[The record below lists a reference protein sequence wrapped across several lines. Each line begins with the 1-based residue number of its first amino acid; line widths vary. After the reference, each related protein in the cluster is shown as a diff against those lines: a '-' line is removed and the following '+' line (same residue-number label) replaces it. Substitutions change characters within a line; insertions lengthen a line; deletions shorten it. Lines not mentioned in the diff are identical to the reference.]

1 MPGTLWYY
9 YSLTTLMVELFCCM
23 PFRVIH
29 AVVWNLTQVLYLV
42 VSSSLFVKCL
52 LHFVI
57 TLGRVCLHKTSRQR
71 IVDSHLQF
79 SECNICQSMH
89 VTMTVCFNL
98 AFVIYGN
105 IPNAPI
111 WIFTTTKNCKVAF
124 HHLVKCTLLFPNPQV
139 HLINRKSTKKWIAW
153 KNSMLSTAKWLPVV
167 MYCDCDSFNLYL

>member
-1 MPGTLWYY
+1 
-9 YSLTTLMVELFCCM
+9 MVELFCCM

-124 HHLVKCTLLFPNPQV
+124 HHLVKCTLLFPNPQGTS
-139 HLINRKSTKKWIAW
+139 HQQKIHKKM
-153 KNSMLSTAKWLPVV
+153 NSLKKQYVKHCKMTTCCNVLWLWQ
-167 MYCDCDSFNLYL
+167 F